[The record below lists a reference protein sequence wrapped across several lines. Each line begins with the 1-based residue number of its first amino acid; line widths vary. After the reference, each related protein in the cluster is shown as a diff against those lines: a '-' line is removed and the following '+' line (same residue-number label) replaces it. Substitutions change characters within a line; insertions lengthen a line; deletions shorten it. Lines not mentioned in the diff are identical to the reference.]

1 MPPMV
6 PVPQLKTSCPSFF
19 APSRRCARVCAC
31 AANGI
36 NTTPANRPILA
47 RFRSAIIA
55 RLQCPIFLREIPE
68 GRPSPP
74 EDLRKNGGILPSF
87 GALVKFAARLHVV
100 SRPAKAPD
108 LLASK
113 AEPGAASDHRSI
125 AQADKP
131 KLDRR
136 LEQVVYTAFA
146 CSAPRNTSRLF
157 IATPSATNFTSV
169 LVMKKTRPKR
179 SKRDKYLEPD
189 K

>member
-19 APSRRCARVCAC
+19 APSRSCARVCAC

-47 RFRSAIIA
+47 SFRSAIIA

-68 GRPSPP
+68 GRP
-74 EDLRKNGGILPSF
+74 
-87 GALVKFAARLHVV
+87 